1 MHTEDD
7 KLSIFRAYSKWVEG
21 GKKRDECPNSDLVQE
36 YGCHR
41 TYPKVLYD
49 RVMEKGSTRNNKPP
63 GRPAEFSPGCW
74 EAMVEIIRTARSTQK
89 PASVRKIAGQLKKSR
104 KPAGKKAPSK
114 SAIALKKMSMGF
126 KWHAVKR
133 RSPS

>member
-1 MHTEDD
+1 
-7 KLSIFRAYSKWVEG
+7 
-21 GKKRDECPNSDLVQE
+21 
-36 YGCHR
+36 
-41 TYPKVLYD
+41 
-49 RVMEKGSTRNNKPP
+49 MEKGSTRNNKPP

-104 KPAGKKAPSK
+104 KPAGKKVPSK

-126 KWHAVKR
+126 KWHAVKTKPKLNAKLWETRLLTAPPLGSDGER
-133 RSPS
+133 RGAT